1 MLKEKRNNI
10 YANDV
15 MVKEEKNDPLM
26 ASHPELV
33 DSFLFVLENGSEI
46 DEKKIIY
53 QSLFLSSFT
62 FQALLHFGN
71 PLLSVPNKV
80 LMHFT
85 FHHL

>member
-1 MLKEKRNNI
+1 MVKKEK
-10 YANDV
+10 
-15 MVKEEKNDPLM
+15 KDPM

-33 DSFLFVLENGSEI
+33 DSFFFVLENVNEI
-46 DEKKIIY
+46 DEKTIIY

-62 FQALLHFGN
+62 FQTLLHFGN